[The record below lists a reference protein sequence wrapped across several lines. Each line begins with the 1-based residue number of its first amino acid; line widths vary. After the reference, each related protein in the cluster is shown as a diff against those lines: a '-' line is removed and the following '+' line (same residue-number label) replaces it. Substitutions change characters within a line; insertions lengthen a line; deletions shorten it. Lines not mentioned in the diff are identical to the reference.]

1 MSWEEEMS
9 CGATKYTSRPQKTA
23 LYTYNQVQDCY
34 ISVRDLLQ
42 VIVFFA
48 IAVP

>member
-23 LYTYNQVQDCY
+23 LQSSSRLLY
-34 ISVRDLLQ
+34 ICERPVTSDSFFLL
-42 VIVFFA
+42 
-48 IAVP
+48 